1 MVPERIRS
9 GAYFY
14 RIGCVRFH
22 RSSCSEIFTAGNPTS
37 ASDSSDVKARYLR
50 PLVLKCHRGQRRLG
64 DSTKGR
70 TDGWREAEGSLALFT
85 LKMNFTASHIS
96 CPTKILRMVHV
107 TSVARWA
114 ARTRARGRPH
124 CGKMDPKRARAR
136 VLMPSLLSTRTSH
149 CASAPY
155 CPPGAAVKASY
166 RDYTGEKRG

>member
-1 MVPERIRS
+1 M
-9 GAYFY
+9 
-14 RIGCVRFH
+14 RFH

-96 CPTKILRMVHV
+96 CPTNSLDGSRHE
-107 TSVARWA
+107 ARRKA
-114 ARTRARGRPH
+114 AAAAGLAGHAAERSKARAAAYAARARGGLFRH
-124 CGKMDPKRARAR
+124 Y
-136 VLMPSLLSTRTSH
+136 VLSRILCKCAILSTGRRH
-149 CASAPY
+149 K
-155 CPPGAAVKASY
+155 GNLQ
-166 RDYTGEKRG
+166 GEQKWR